1 MSLSRDLGGRGAEQ
15 KRKNKNKYL
24 CVNNIVYF
32 CIMINQQQILRGIHP
47 GFFLEYEL
55 KRRNLKKGSF
65 SLSIKEYPQTI
76 VAITKGKRK
85 MNTNLAMKIEKALG
99 FEDGFFM
106 VLQVYYDI
114 EQQKKMQQTSHP
126 DLTKLRPA
134 LFWDTDIHSLL
145 WKKQYR
151 AVIKRVFERGN
162 ETEKNEIIRFYGQ
175 QTVDEILETPH
186 A

>member
-1 MSLSRDLGGRGAEQ
+1 QDLRAK
-15 KRKNKNKYL
+15 KRKMQNKFV

-32 CIMINQQQILRGIHP
+32 CIMINQQHILKGIHP

-55 KRRNLKKGSF
+55 KRRNLKKGVF
-65 SLSIKEYPQTI
+65 SLTIQEYPQTI

-85 MNTNLAMKIEKALG
+85 MNTNLGLKIEKALG

-114 EQQKKMQQTSHP
+114 EQQKKMQQTAKP

-134 LFWDTDIHSLL
+134 LFWDTDMQSIS
-145 WKKQYR
+145 WEKQHR

-162 ETEKNEIIRFYGQ
+162 ESEKNEMIRFYGR
-175 QTVDEILETPH
+175 QTVDKVL
-186 A
+186 